1 MHEFISVNAL
11 LLELICRNTVYAIP
25 VPTDLCL
32 PMRIYFT
39 AFLFYTF
46 FFLQSLHAQN
56 LDEIGKTNPLTV
68 TGGVSLNQIFYTAS
82 GIENRRDPYSYYAS
96 GNINFSL
103 YGWNVPLSFALS
115 NRNTSFQQP
124 FNQYSVH
131 PTYKWITG
139 HAGYCSMSYSPYTV
153 NGHIFLGG
161 AVDLAP
167 EGNWKFSALYGRFLK
182 AVEAETDSTGTIVN
196 TPSYKR
202 MGYGLKTSYN
212 KDGSFVDL
220 IVFHAKDDVTS
231 IAFIHDSLA
240 TQANNPLT
248 LPQENLVMSIGA
260 GKTFFEHFL
269 LRGEL
274 ASSALSRDIRA
285 EEGEQSHPLSY
296 IGFLYTPRLSSS
308 YYKAFKTSL
317 SYQQDAYSLGV
328 AYERIDPQYRTLG
341 AYYFNNDLESITA
354 NGSASLWQGKMNV
367 AVSAGTQRDNLDKS
381 KVSTMRRMVS
391 SLNVNYI
398 PNQKLNLS
406 ASYSNFQTYTN
417 IRSQFVNINQLT
429 PYDNLDTLNYTQISQ
444 NITAT
449 ATYALGSSKERRQ
462 SINLNL
468 NVQNA
473 ADKQGE
479 VTQNSGS
486 KFYNVNTGYM
496 YNVVP
501 QNLTVSVAFNANI
514 NDSRAITTRT
524 LGPTASVS
532 KSFFDRKL
540 RATLSSS
547 YNNTYTNSERVS
559 TILNGRINGSYT
571 IQKKHN
577 LNLSMVTVNRKSTS
591 ETSAKS
597 FTEFTGTLGYS
608 YAFGMK

>member
-1 MHEFISVNAL
+1 ME
-11 LLELICRNTVYAIP
+11 
-25 VPTDLCL
+25 L
-32 PMRIYFT
+32 PMKKIYPVILIYVSILS
-39 AFLFYTF
+39 AYSVSGQDL
-46 FFLQSLHAQN
+46 SN
-56 LDEIGKTNPLTV
+56 IGKVNPV
-68 TGGVSLNQIFYTAS
+68 TITGALSLNQVFYTAS
-82 GIENRRDPYSYYAS
+82 GIENRRDPYTYYAS
-96 GNINFSL
+96 GNVNFSL
-103 YGWNVPLSFALS
+103 YGWNVPLSFSLS
-115 NRNTSFQQP
+115 NRNYSFQQP
-124 FNQYSVH
+124 FNQYSIH

-182 AVEAETDSTGTIVN
+182 AVEPEADTAGMITN
-196 TPSYKR
+196 TPSFKR
-202 MGYGLKTSYN
+202 MGYGFKTSYS
-212 KDGSFVDL
+212 KDGTTVDL
-220 IVFHAKDDVTS
+220 IVFHAKDEVTS
-231 IAFIHDSLA
+231 IAFIPDSLSI
-240 TQANNPLT
+240 QANNPLI

-269 LRGEL
+269 FRGEL

-285 EEGEQSHPLSY
+285 EEGEQTHPLSY

-317 SYQQDAYSLGV
+317 TYQQDAYSLGV

-354 NGSASLWQGKMNV
+354 NGSASIWQGKMNV

-381 KVSTMRRMVS
+381 KVSTMRRMVGS
-391 SLNVNYI
+391 VNVNYI

-417 IRSQFVNINQLT
+417 IRSKFVDINQLT

-449 ATYALGSSKERRQ
+449 ATYALGNSKERRQ
-462 SINLNL
+462 SISLNA
-468 NVQNA
+468 NVQDA

-486 KFYNVNTGYM
+486 QFYNLNVAYM

-501 QNLTVSVAFNANI
+501 QNLTVSVAFNGNV
-514 NDSRAITTRT
+514 NDSPAITTKT

-547 YNNTYTNSERVS
+547 YNNTYTNSQRVS
-559 TILNGRINGSYT
+559 TILNGRVNGSYT

-577 LNLSMVTVNRKSTS
+577 LNLSLVAVNRESKT
-591 ETSAKS
+591 TTAAQS

-608 YAFGMK
+608 YAFGTK

>member
-1 MHEFISVNAL
+1 
-11 LLELICRNTVYAIP
+11 
-25 VPTDLCL
+25 
-32 PMRIYFT
+32 MRIFYIFSVVITLYFSYT
-39 AFLFYTF
+39 PAFA
-46 FFLQSLHAQN
+46 QSLDA
-56 LDEIGKTNPLTV
+56 IGKEKALAI
-68 TGGVSLNQIFYTAS
+68 TGGLSLNQIFYTAN
-82 GIENRRDPYSYYAS
+82 GINNRRDPYTYYAS
-96 GNINFSL
+96 GNVNFSL
-103 YGWNVPLSFALS
+103 YGWSVPLSFALS

-124 FNQYSVH
+124 FNQYSIH

-139 HAGYCSMSYSPYTV
+139 HAGYCSVSYSPYTV

-182 AVEAETDSTGTIVN
+182 AVEAETDSTGEITN
-196 TPSYKR
+196 TPAFKR

-220 IVFHAKDDVTS
+220 IVFHAKDEVNS
-231 IAFIHDSLA
+231 IAHIPDSLLA
-240 TQANNPLT
+240 RLQENSRDI
-248 LPQENLVMSIGA
+248 LPQENLVMSIAA

-381 KVSTMRRMVS
+381 KVSTMRRMVGS
-391 SLNVNYI
+391 VNVNYI

-406 ASYSNFQTYTN
+406 ASYSSFQTYTN

-444 NITAT
+444 SIIAT
-449 ATYALGSSKERRQ
+449 VTYALDNSKERRQ

-468 NVQNA
+468 NVQDA
-473 ADKQGE
+473 ADKQGQVE
-479 VTQNSGS
+479 QNSGS
-486 KFYNVNTGYM
+486 QFYNLNAGYM
-496 YNVVP
+496 YNIVP
-501 QNLTVSVAFNANI
+501 QNLTVSVAFNGNI
-514 NDSRAITTRT
+514 NDSPTITTKT

-532 KSFFDRKL
+532 KSFFDRRL
-540 RATLSSS
+540 RASLSSS

-577 LNLSMVTVNRKSTS
+577 LNLSLAAVNRESTS